1 MKKFIAACAVGG
13 ALIAASGAA
22 QAKTY
27 TLTLCGASP
36 GGLWSLLGAGVDA
49 AVKAAYPGSTI
60 TYQTSGGGFANVG
73 LLRAKKCDLAIVHDV
88 EAKLAMEG
96 KKPFSK
102 PANDLR
108 AIAVLYNWAPM
119 QYVITKKFADKH
131 GINSFED
138 IVKNK
143 APVRIAVNKRG
154 NVVSQVIETMFKAAG
169 ASFADIKSWGG
180 QVVFAASK
188 EMSNLIKDRR
198 IDAFGNAVFVRHR
211 SVRQPG
217 EAVPLKLL
225 NVSDATI
232 AKVSDALKVGKF
244 TIKGG
249 SYKWA
254 PDNVNTVA
262 LSAQLVALSSFSAA
276 DAHNITKALI
286 DNAAKMSGVHRAM
299 KKLDTK
305 LMASSKST
313 PYHPGAAKAY
323 KAAGLQ

>member
-1 MKKFIAACAVGG
+1 MSRLISLFALLAVIGLG
-13 ALIAASGAA
+13 AQPAN
-22 QAKTY
+22 AKSY

-49 AVKAAYPGSTI
+49 AMKAAYPGSTV

-73 LLRAKKCDLAIVHDV
+73 LLRQKKCELAIVHDA
-88 EAKLAMEG
+88 EARLALQG
-96 KKPFSK
+96 KKPFKQAAS
-102 PANDLR
+102 DLR

-119 QYVITKKFADKH
+119 QFVVTQDFAKKH

-138 IVKNK
+138 IVAKK
-143 APVRIAVNKRG
+143 APIRIAVNKRG
-154 NVVSQVIETMFKAAG
+154 NVVSQVIESMFAAAG
-169 ASFADIKSWGG
+169 ASFADIKGWGG

-198 IDAFGNAVFVRHR
+198 IDSFGNGIFVRHR
-211 SVRQPG
+211 SIRQPG

-232 AKVSDALKVGKF
+232 AKVGGDWKIGKF
-244 TIKGG
+244 TVKGG

-262 LSAQLVALSSFSAA
+262 LSAQLVALDSMSAD

-286 DNAAKMSGVHRAM
+286 DNVGKVSGVHKAM
-299 KKLDTK
+299 KKLDAK
-305 LMASSKST
+305 LMAGSST